1 MPIRPPELA
10 PPFNIVRASHVELGV
25 RDLARSRAFYVDC
38 LGLLATDESA
48 DALHLRGVEERNH
61 HAIVLRKAREP
72 TVTALGFKL
81 ASEDELDHAAAWFRA
96 RNLPITFPEV
106 PFQGRTLRTADAFGM
121 PLDFYFKMD
130 QAPSMLQRYAAHQ
143 GARIQRIDHL
153 NCFTPDVQASY
164 DFYTDLGFRLTE
176 YTETE
181 DAPAK
186 LWAVWLHRKGNVHDL
201 AFTNGR
207 GPRLHHIGVWTAGAL
222 DILHICDVMAT
233 SGYLANMERGPGR
246 HGISNAFFL
255 YVRDP
260 DGHRIELFT
269 SDYLTV
275 DPDLAPIRWTL
286 RDPQRQTLWG
296 HAAPKS
302 WFEEGTCFTGVP
314 LREPALAAQPI
325 VAR

>member
-1 MPIRPPELA
+1 MPIRPPVLD
-10 PPFNIVRASHVELGV
+10 PPFNVVRASHIELGV

-38 LGLLATDESA
+38 LGLLATAETA
-48 DALHLRGVEERNH
+48 DALYLRGVEERNH
-61 HAIVLRKAREP
+61 HSIVLRKAREP
-72 TVTALGFKL
+72 AALALGFKL
-81 ASEDELDHAAAWFRA
+81 AREHDLDRAAAWFGA
-96 RNLPITFPEV
+96 RNLPVSFPEV
-106 PFQGRTLRTADAFGM
+106 PHQGRTLRTADPFGM
-121 PLDFYFKMD
+121 PLEFYGRME

-164 DFYTDLGFRLTE
+164 DFYADLGFRLTE

-181 DAPAK
+181 DVPAR
-186 LWAVWLHRKGNVHDL
+186 LWAVWMHRKGNVHDL
-201 AFTNGR
+201 AFTNGC

-233 SGYLANMERGPGR
+233 SGWLANMERGPGR

-275 DPDLAPIRWTL
+275 DPDLEPIRWTL

-296 HAAPKS
+296 HPAPKS
-302 WFEEGTCFTGVP
+302 WFEEGTEFAGVP
-314 LREPALAAQPI
+314 QREPVLAAQPI